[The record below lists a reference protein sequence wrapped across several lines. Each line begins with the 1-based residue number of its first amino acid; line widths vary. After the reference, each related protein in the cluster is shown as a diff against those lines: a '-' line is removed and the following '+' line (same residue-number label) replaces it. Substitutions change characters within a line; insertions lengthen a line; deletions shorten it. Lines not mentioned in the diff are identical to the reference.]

1 MTLSKRDRRLVMIGG
16 PVLVLVL
23 VWFVFLKGGSKSP
36 TSATPPLGAGTTTPV
51 AHPTPT
57 PSPGTSPLLVFAGR
71 DPFAAL
77 IVAAPTNA
85 PGAPGGT
92 VSPAGA
98 PPAGGGGGS
107 SATIGGKTVTLDSI
121 FTVNGVQKAQVE
133 VNGTVYT
140 VAPGESFAGSYKLVS
155 INGTCANFT
164 WGDQSFSLCE
174 TANK

>member
-23 VWFVFLKGGSKSP
+23 VWFVFLRGGSKSP
-36 TSATPPLGAGTTTPV
+36 TSATPPPGTTTTH
-51 AHPTPT
+51 AQPTST

-71 DPFAAL
+71 DPFAPL
-77 IVAAPTNA
+77 IVATPTTA
-85 PGAPGGT
+85 GGSPT
-92 VSPAGA
+92 VAPAGS

>member
-23 VWFVFLKGGSKSP
+23 VWFVFLRGGSKSP
-36 TSATPPLGAGTTTPV
+36 TSAAPPLGNTTTAPV
-51 AHPTPT
+51 AHPSPT

-71 DPFAAL
+71 DPFAPL

-85 PGAPGGT
+85 GAT

-140 VAPGESFAGSYKLVS
+140 VAPGETFAGSYKLVS